1 MKLAAL
7 RANSRVCTRKLAN
20 SDRRKYFFL
29 MVFPCFHFRLG
40 YKCCHI
46 INDYLIK
53 LYRLLSVRRKHKP
66 SVKQSVDKNRSN
78 RFLTSAIRSHICTR
92 FGRYLHSKTPSRII
106 SWFSICQTSDW
117 WMVYKTKWT
126 RAWPFQ
132 LSFDKIKLLLSSLA
146 IHWFVMDSGYL
157 PCVSEVR

>member
-1 MKLAAL
+1 
-7 RANSRVCTRKLAN
+7 
-20 SDRRKYFFL
+20 

-106 SWFSICQTSDW
+106 RKRIEKHMLRELIENMDWSTKGAAYIFVTESASCSASGQRRLFEQQPSRVCGQCYKQECCLVDSCSKLWKTWWLRYANELSWN
-117 WMVYKTKWT
+117 
-126 RAWPFQ
+126 
-132 LSFDKIKLLLSSLA
+132 
-146 IHWFVMDSGYL
+146 
-157 PCVSEVR
+157 